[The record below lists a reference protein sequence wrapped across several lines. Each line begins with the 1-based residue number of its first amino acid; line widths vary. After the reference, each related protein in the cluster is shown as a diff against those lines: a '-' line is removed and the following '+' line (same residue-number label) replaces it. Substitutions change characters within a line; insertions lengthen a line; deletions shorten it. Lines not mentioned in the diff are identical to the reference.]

1 MAEYKCMDCG
11 ITVHGNE
18 DEEEICPVCNKV
30 MKGLFRR
37 KNCSLNPSEQLRP
50 AGQIQL

>member
-37 KNCSLNPSEQLRP
+37 KNCSLNPSEQLGARP
-50 AGQIQL
+50 

>member
-37 KNCSLNPSEQLRP
+37 KNCSLQPAEQLGATRS
-50 AGQIQL
+50 